1 MKNKIFHIIFFF
13 LCLTLP
19 HLADAEISLIKN
31 DEKLYKIQNI
41 FYNSQNAFQEKTLL
55 KKIPIDRNRTFR
67 EEELLDY
74 IAKLEKQFLD
84 TRLIDTVKIDYAIA
98 EKKKNTNT
106 AESDNTNLIL
116 IDFFIQTQKSGNFII
131 FPYPKYDSNT
141 GFSLK
146 AKLKDYNA
154 FKRMEIFSSDLS
166 YTLTPEKTTALES
179 EIDFIFPFYIGYTNN
194 KIYSDVDL
202 FYDIDKAFF
211 QSDSKL
217 GIEFSFPIEKF
228 SLNIFFEEEYIVKD
242 AAYLNQA
249 LGIFFPFL
257 FGDKIQFTIKP
268 GFMYLYSLALE
279 GSHTSSSY
287 LIPTFDI
294 ESKKI
299 SYTGNFRNGYEV
311 SGETNFDFHLEEKHF
326 NPNLLLQAQLFTPIL
341 KKDEPFFLHSTRLIY
356 YYNQERDIPM
366 GLFIRGILDTELKAK
381 QALVINN
388 DFTFKLFNT
397 CFNTKHSSK
406 FNFELQ
412 TSLFFDTSFVFTPEY
427 IFDQTMGLNLIVQPE
442 SMKSVQ
448 GRISV
453 AGNFDWTNPKKDRK
467 SGIEIYI
474 GIGLFY

>member
-1 MKNKIFHIIFFF
+1 MKNKTFHILTFF
-13 LCLTLP
+13 LSFSLP
-19 HLADAEISLIKN
+19 LLADTEISLIKSA
-31 DEKLYKIQNI
+31 EKLYKIQNI
-41 FYNSQNAFQEKTLL
+41 FYDSQNAFHEKTLL

-84 TRLIDTVKIDYAIA
+84 TRLIDSIQIDYAIA
-98 EKKKNTNT
+98 EKSQDENTS
-106 AESDNTNLIL
+106 ESDDTNLIL

-242 AAYLNQA
+242 AAYLNQS
-249 LGIFFPFL
+249 LGIFFPLL
-257 FGDKIQFTIKP
+257 FGKEIEFTIKP

-294 ESKKI
+294 ETKKI

-311 SGETNFDFHLEEKHF
+311 SSETNFDFHLEKKRF
-326 NPNLLLQAQLFTPIL
+326 NPNLLLQADFFTPVL
-341 KKDEPFFLHSTRLIY
+341 KKDEPFFLHSTRLI
-356 YYNQERDIPM
+356 
-366 GLFIRGILDTELKAK
+366 
-381 QALVINN
+381 
-388 DFTFKLFNT
+388 
-397 CFNTKHSSK
+397 
-406 FNFELQ
+406 
-412 TSLFFDTSFVFTPEY
+412 
-427 IFDQTMGLNLIVQPE
+427 
-442 SMKSVQ
+442 
-448 GRISV
+448 
-453 AGNFDWTNPKKDRK
+453 
-467 SGIEIYI
+467 
-474 GIGLFY
+474 